1 MANRKFHIYLWK
13 KAWKM
18 FFMETDAFDI
28 KKSLWAHS
36 MPLLSFTE
44 VFYEQ
49 KVPKFGNLEC

>member
-1 MANRKFHIYLWK
+1 
-13 KAWKM
+13 M